1 MWAYK
6 FIRYHPQTLMGIKV
20 YDGSRTHNQWH
31 HKPPLCQL
39 SYAHSCRSRI
49 WTDISF
55 LMREVCYQVHVI
67 LQSGYRDLNSGP
79 LAPKASAL
87 AKLSH
92 TPKWNG
98 FVLLL
103 PSASTFIE
111 GISRDLAPVYYP
123 PYGHSSSFCGTLL
136 QGLSTTYVS
145 HLPFLILYKY
155 YNKIFIKNQLNNFA
169 IFLLVATPTY

>member
-1 MWAYK
+1 MIALLYPSDILT
-6 FIRYHPQTLMGIKV
+6 FIDYSFFNRSLISDQWTNWGSWIRTNEWRNQNPLPYRLAIPQYTIK
-20 YDGSRTHNQWH
+20 
-31 HKPPLCQL
+31 
-39 SYAHSCRSRI
+39 
-49 WTDISF
+49 
-55 LMREVCYQVHVI
+55 
-67 LQSGYRDLNSGP
+67 SGYRDLNSGP

-136 QGLSTTYVS
+136 QGLSTTCVS

>member
-6 FIRYHPQTLMGIKV
+6 FIHCRPQTRIKV
-20 YDGSRTHNQWH
+20 TDGVRTRIIRNHNPAHYQVCH
-31 HKPPLCQL
+31 
-39 SYAHSCRSRI
+39 SHSCRSRI

-55 LMREVCYQVHVI
+55 LMREVCYQVHAI

-136 QGLSTTYVS
+136 QGLSTTCVS
-145 HLPFLILYKY
+145 HLPFLILYKYKY
-155 YNKIFIKNQLNNFA
+155 YNKIFIKNQLFC
-169 IFLLVATPTY
+169 YK

>member
-1 MWAYK
+1 MK
-6 FIRYHPQTLMGIKV
+6 
-20 YDGSRTHNQWH
+20 S
-31 HKPPLCQL
+31 L
-39 SYAHSCRSRI
+39 SLIWYRRNILNGDQPSLHSCPHLTFTAGTIQSSTYDALDATVLEQEVGVQRFELWTSRSQTERA
-49 WTDISF
+49 T
-55 LMREVCYQVHVI
+55 
-67 LQSGYRDLNSGP
+67 
-79 LAPKASAL
+79 
-87 AKLSH
+87 KLRH

>member
-1 MWAYK
+1 MA
-6 FIRYHPQTLMGIKV
+6 PQATALPIKL
-20 YDGSRTHNQWH
+20 RT
-31 HKPPLCQL
+31 QL
-39 SYAHSCRSRI
+39 QKS
-49 WTDISF
+49 
-55 LMREVCYQVHVI
+55 
-67 LQSGYRDLNSGP
+67 DLNRHILPYEGSVLP
-79 LAPKASAL
+79 SPRHSAIGVQRFEL
-87 AKLSH
+87 WTSRSQTERATKLRH

>member
-1 MWAYK
+1 MGVEPIIFWLWASYLNR
-6 FIRYHPQTLMGIKV
+6 FTHPQVGVAGFEPTT
-20 YDGSRTHNQWH
+20 S
-31 HKPPLCQL
+31 
-39 SYAHSCRSRI
+39 
-49 WTDISF
+49 WTQITPST
-55 LMREVCYQVHVI
+55 
-67 LQSGYRDLNSGP
+67 
-79 LAPKASAL
+79 
-87 AKLSH
+87 KLTY

-169 IFLLVATPTY
+169 IFLLVATPNLLRTTLSLPPLWEDSHNTSNRGKHYVDIVI

>member
-1 MWAYK
+1 MRPLFSLQHLLSAE
-6 FIRYHPQTLMGIKV
+6 RKV
-20 YDGSRTHNQWH
+20 IEISNKLASPIPFLFFKTFLNY
-31 HKPPLCQL
+31 
-39 SYAHSCRSRI
+39 RSRI

-55 LMREVCYQVHVI
+55 LMREVCYQIHTI

-79 LAPKASAL
+79 LEPKSSAL
-87 AKLSH
+87 AKLSY
-92 TPKWNG
+92 TPKWNS

-111 GISRDLAPVYYP
+111 GISRNLAPVYYP

-155 YNKIFIKNQLNNFA
+155 YNKFFIKNQV
-169 IFLLVATPTY
+169 IF